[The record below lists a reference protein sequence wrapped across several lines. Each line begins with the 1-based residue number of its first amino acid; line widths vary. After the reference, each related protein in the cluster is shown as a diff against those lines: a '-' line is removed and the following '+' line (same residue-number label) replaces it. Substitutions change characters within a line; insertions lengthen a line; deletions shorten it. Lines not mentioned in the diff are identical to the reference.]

1 MVNLMRQSL
10 RILGAAAAVLLAAG
24 AAAQTAPGNA
34 FPPLGAAGL
43 EGAPLPDT
51 AGKVVVVDFW
61 ASWCVPCRSS
71 FPAYSRLQTEFAAR
85 GLVVIGISVD
95 DSSAAAAAF
104 VAKLKPSFATARD
117 GQHKLVS
124 VVQVPTMPTSYTID
138 RGGTVRFVHAGF
150 HGADTERDLRREIT
164 ALLEEKGGT
173 P

>member
-71 FPAYSRLQTEFAAR
+71 FPAYSRLQTEFA
-85 GLVVIGISVD
+85 VD